1 MKKPI
6 KRLEFNKGTSK
17 FRLRFSRTGGASA
30 SIHPVKG
37 LTLNTK
43 HGVRLSKTFKGLTLG
58 FHNRNSTVRGRWS
71 SKNQLLNVNLSKSG
85 LSLSIKSTFGS
96 YNLTN
101 PNRSSFK
108 FAGIQIRGKNAKGL
122 ALIATVFYLP
132 IIIIKAIPSLFA
144 FVFLCVKLVFLLTQT
159 LIQVSFNLS
168 KLLINI
174 FIFIVTNAYN
184 LLLFLMLD
192 VPEQLINIIF
202 RTEVFDLQAD
212 LSDQLDFQE
221 VQPIHIEEVKA
232 QLALFGPPYKEIS
245 LFTKVY
251 KFSLYLMG
259 WMFSFSGGLLAVI
272 ATLGYF
278 QFLDYE
284 NNQILSVGAY
294 LYQLAFATL
303 FIFIGYISKKGQRN
317 IFEQKQLE
325 SILANVSSKAN
336 GANE

>member
-6 KRLEFNKGTSK
+6 KRLELNKGTSK

-58 FHNRNSTVRGRWS
+58 FQNRNSTVRGRWS

-85 LSLSIKSTFGS
+85 FSLSSKSRFGN
-96 YNLTN
+96 YNFTN

-122 ALIATVFYLP
+122 ALIATVFNLL

-144 FVFLCVKLVFLLTQT
+144 FVFSCVKLVFLLTKT
-159 LIQVSFNLS
+159 LIHVSFNLS

-174 FIFIVTNAYN
+174 LIFIATNSYN

-192 VPEQLINIIF
+192 VPKQLINIIS
-202 RTEVFDLQAD
+202 RTGIFDLRAD
-212 LSDQLDFQE
+212 LSDQLDDQE
-221 VQPIHIEEVKA
+221 IKLIDIEEVKA
-232 QLALFGPPYKEIS
+232 QLTLLGPPYKEIS
-245 LFTKVY
+245 LFTKGY
-251 KFSLYLMG
+251 KFSLYLVG

-284 NNQILSVGAY
+284 SNQVVSIEAY
-294 LYQLAFATL
+294 LFQLAFATA
-303 FIFIGYISKKGQRN
+303 FGFIGYFSKIAQRN

-325 SILANVSSKAN
+325 LILADVGPKPN
-336 GANE
+336 GENK